1 MATSPDF
8 LRLATSAARALA
20 DTALD
25 NLRDAALVVDVRHKH
40 LPIVLANEAARQ
52 NLGHD
57 AALIE
62 TPLAR
67 VLGAATA
74 AKIESILTT
83 LSDPKLPTAGR
94 ILTWRFTAGE
104 TDAITLLTPLPSG
117 AGQRLVML
125 SFTPPAPQPD
135 LFAAVDQLPYDLFI
149 LDLDLKVTYANAG
162 ATRSAG
168 SVPGGV
174 VGCSSLMLMPTLLI
188 KPDVYANALQGRP
201 FHDESLIFAEP
212 GRSTRR
218 FEVDVRPLN
227 GPTGVAGLVV
237 LCLEVTERR
246 GQNRAFDSSERRLLA
261 LTEHA
266 QDIITIASADG
277 RVKYVSA
284 GMQNSLGYTSEE
296 RESSYVFEIAHP
308 EDRVELLAKYQQLV
322 AGDIKGFSREFRTRH
337 KDGSY
342 RWLES
347 RCVSLAHTKRCP

>member
-25 NLRDAALVVDVRHKH
+25 NLRDAVLVVDVRHKH
-40 LPIVLANEAARQ
+40 FPIVLANEAARQ

-125 SFTPPAPQPD
+125 SFTPP
-135 LFAAVDQLPYDLFI
+135 
-149 LDLDLKVTYANAG
+149 
-162 ATRSAG
+162 
-168 SVPGGV
+168 
-174 VGCSSLMLMPTLLI
+174 
-188 KPDVYANALQGRP
+188 
-201 FHDESLIFAEP
+201 
-212 GRSTRR
+212 
-218 FEVDVRPLN
+218 
-227 GPTGVAGLVV
+227 
-237 LCLEVTERR
+237 
-246 GQNRAFDSSERRLLA
+246 
-261 LTEHA
+261 
-266 QDIITIASADG
+266 
-277 RVKYVSA
+277 
-284 GMQNSLGYTSEE
+284 
-296 RESSYVFEIAHP
+296 
-308 EDRVELLAKYQQLV
+308 
-322 AGDIKGFSREFRTRH
+322 
-337 KDGSY
+337 
-342 RWLES
+342 
-347 RCVSLAHTKRCP
+347 